1 MNTDDIIALVGD
13 LGFPIFVAGYLL
25 IRTDKMM
32 RKLLS
37 AIEALTL
44 EIHSGSHTQ

>member
-1 MNTDDIIALVGD
+1 MTTDDIARLIGD

-32 RKLLS
+32 REIVT
-37 AIEALTL
+37 AIKQLTQEL
-44 EIHSGSHTQ
+44 RNGRVSS